1 MGFPIAGILAWLA
14 QQSTQKAIVALLA
27 LIGMQLDVVSVEQAT
42 GGFLALYSIIAGLR
56 DKG

>member
-1 MGFPIAGILAWLA
+1 
-14 QQSTQKAIVALLA
+14 
-27 LIGMQLDVVSVEQAT
+27 MQLDVVSVEQAT